1 MLGLVDEPVEAA
13 LALLEIQ
20 RAAKCPLFTGSPLGG
35 KTRLA
40 SNNINKEDICFQ
52 N

>member
-20 RAAKCPLFTGSPLGG
+20 RAAKCPLLYGISTRVKDATRVKQHRKGG
-35 KTRLA
+35 
-40 SNNINKEDICFQ
+40 
-52 N
+52 

>member
-20 RAAKCPLFTGSPLGG
+20 RAAKCPRLYGIATRVKDATRVKQHQQGG
-35 KTRLA
+35 
-40 SNNINKEDICFQ
+40 
-52 N
+52 

>member
-20 RAAKCPLFTGSPLGG
+20 RAAKCPLLYGIATRVKDATRVKQHQQGG
-35 KTRLA
+35 
-40 SNNINKEDICFQ
+40 
-52 N
+52 